1 MVLGLR
7 SSEREKEREKERI
20 RESTLKF
27 TGHPIRQEKYSR
39 YNRLTLAPRHINYCS
54 INTGG

>member
-27 TGHPIRQEKYSR
+27 IQDTE
-39 YNRLTLAPRHINYCS
+39 
-54 INTGG
+54 

>member
-20 RESTLKF
+20 RERTLRF
-27 TGHPIRQEKYSR
+27 TQDTE
-39 YNRLTLAPRHINYCS
+39 
-54 INTGG
+54 

>member
-20 RESTLKF
+20 RERTLRFTQDTEKDRRSTSDI
-27 TGHPIRQEKYSR
+27 T
-39 YNRLTLAPRHINYCS
+39 N
-54 INTGG
+54 

>member
-27 TGHPIRQEKYSR
+27 TQIHKPSITKQSLTK
-39 YNRLTLAPRHINYCS
+39 RLTWRRVP
-54 INTGG
+54 